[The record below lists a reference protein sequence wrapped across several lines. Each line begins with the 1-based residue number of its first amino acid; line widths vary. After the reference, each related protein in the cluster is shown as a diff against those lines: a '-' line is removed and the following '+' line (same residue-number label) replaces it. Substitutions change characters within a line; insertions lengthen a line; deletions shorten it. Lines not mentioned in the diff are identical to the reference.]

1 MTSTTTTIYLSDE
14 LLEQAELLADEMQIS
29 LDQLVAQALS
39 ALYERWQN
47 QRQLEQFAPG
57 FEDKLTAEE
66 TRPSL
71 RLAEAQ
77 FKICQTKDAELE

>member
-1 MTSTTTTIYLSDE
+1 MTSTTTTVYLSDE
-14 LLEQAELLADEMQIS
+14 LLEQVKLLADEMQIS
-29 LDQLVAQALS
+29 LDQLVAEALS

-47 QRQLEQFAPG
+47 RRQLGQFAPG

-66 TRPSL
+66 TLASL

-77 FKICQTKDAELE
+77 FEILPDER